1 MQKPA
6 EITFKNFEPAAH
18 VRERVAREA
27 ERLDRFHPAVVGCK
41 VVVERVTSRRRK
53 GDLYKARIHV
63 SLPGGKDVAVTRNQD
78 DAHAHE
84 DVLVAVRDAF
94 DAAQRQIEDIART
107 QRGDVKTHE
116 PSPTGRVVRFLADAG
131 AGFIETDDGRELY
144 FHRNSV
150 VDGSFD
156 RLKVGD
162 RVRFHEELGADGPQ
176 ASTVAPAGGH
186 RRS

>member
-6 EITFKNFEPAAH
+6 EITFKNFEPSAH

-27 ERLDRFHPAVVGCK
+27 ERLDRFHGRVTGCK

-53 GDLYKARIHV
+53 GDLYEARIHV
-63 SLPGGKDVAVTRNQD
+63 SLPGGKDVAVTHRQD

-94 DAAQRQIEDIART
+94 DAAQRQVEDAART

-116 PSPTGRVVRFLADAG
+116 PAPTGRIARFLADQS
-131 AGFIETDDGRELY
+131 AGFLETDDGREIY

-150 VDGSFD
+150 VEGSFD
-156 RLKVGD
+156 QLKIGD
-162 RVRFHEELGADGPQ
+162 RVRFHEEEGADGPQ
-176 ASTVAPAGGH
+176 ASTVARVGGH
-186 RRS
+186 RPK

>member
-6 EITFKNFEPAAH
+6 EITFKNFEPSAH

-27 ERLDRFHPAVVGCK
+27 ERLDRFHHAMIGCK
-41 VVVERVTSRRRK
+41 VVVERVTARRRH
-53 GDLYKARIHV
+53 GDLYRARIHV
-63 SLPGGKDVAVTRNQD
+63 SLPGGKEIAVSRHDD

-94 DAAQRQIEDIART
+94 DAAQRQVEDFART

-116 PSPTGRVVRFLADAG
+116 PAPTGRIVRFLADRN
-131 AGFIETDDGRELY
+131 AGFIETEDGREIY

-156 RLKVGD
+156 QLKLGV
-162 RVRFHEELGADGPQ
+162 RVRFHEEQGADGPQ
-176 ASTVAPAGGH
+176 ASTVTPAGG